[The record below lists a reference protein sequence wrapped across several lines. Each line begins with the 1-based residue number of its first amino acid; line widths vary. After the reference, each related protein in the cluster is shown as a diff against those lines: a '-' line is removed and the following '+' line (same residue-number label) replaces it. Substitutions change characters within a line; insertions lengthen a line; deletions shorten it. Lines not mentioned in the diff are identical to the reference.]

1 MVKQIKCQKGC
12 VLATPRTAR
21 DMEIALYEIDWDM
34 EEREHMWRVH
44 GWSKPSWVPAEESR

>member
-1 MVKQIKCQKGC
+1 MKQIKCQKGC